1 MSDASNIG
9 VWHDINLKTVK
20 RYIIVEC
27 YVITV
32 GAQKYTVSHLLYVKW
47 NFPLERDLGTAH
59 WALDLT

>member
-32 GAQKYTVSHLLYVKW
+32 GAQKYTVSHLLYVK
-47 NFPLERDLGTAH
+47 
-59 WALDLT
+59 